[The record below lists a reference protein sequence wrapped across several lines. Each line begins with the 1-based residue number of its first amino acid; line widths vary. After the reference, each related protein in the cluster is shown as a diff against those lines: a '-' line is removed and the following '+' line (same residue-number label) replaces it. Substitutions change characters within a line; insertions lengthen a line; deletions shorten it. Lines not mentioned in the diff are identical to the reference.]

1 MSIEEMDDRSLQKV
15 IQDNI
20 EEIAKRGPLQREN
33 LSEVDEELNNAHT
46 QESEVSEEKLTVSPP
61 DTTKAE
67 VHIEPEKEKEKDKV
81 QVTPPKTTPP
91 RPSNPKYI
99 VKDKKNALLSAIVT
113 SGKPR
118 DAAKPPLSSPRKSGT
133 KSDTSSPKVS
143 SDDNSTSESEKPK
156 GVPYS
161 LDDLE
166 KLGKKLAT
174 KKEIEDSM
182 TELCKQKGINYK
194 RQWGNELT
202 SRLIKGQLMTEG
214 IVEIFLAG
222 ITMERAYSVTE
233 GFEKT
238 VKELAEKVAKLDKVS
253 NNLIGGVKKMDSSI
267 KRLDEVNQDSMKEV
281 ETVMVDHRHALI
293 EVISMIPSDTPSSEN
308 PTKSKDE
315 KKKPPKVEKPAS
327 KEEEVLGE
335 EVSLSELDEGGLAL
349 AFLDEIGANV
359 KAADLTVVSDAI
371 CHYID
376 SDEIK
381 SYLLEGIP
389 KDDRRGHRD
398 RVKKCVK
405 MYMAHLEAEKER
417 RGKEVKTDDD
427 ERRKEEKEKKRKKN
441 IKSYY

>member
-1 MSIEEMDDRSLQKV
+1 MSGDDIDDKTLQKV
-15 IQDNI
+15 IQENI
-20 EEIAKRGPLQREN
+20 EEIAKKGPLQREN
-33 LSEVDEELNNAHT
+33 LSGMDEETSNA
-46 QESEVSEEKLTVSPP
+46 SPRKPGVLEENIIANPSV
-61 DTTKAE
+61 TTKSEIHA
-67 VHIEPEKEKEKDKV
+67 EPEKEKV
-81 QVTPPKTTPP
+81 QVTPPTKTTTAKPGA
-91 RPSNPKYI
+91 PKYV
-99 VKDKKNALLSAIVT
+99 VKDKKNALLDAVASP
-113 SGKPR
+113 SKSR
-118 DAAKPPLSSPRKSGT
+118 DIANPPLSSPRKSGT
-133 KSDTSSPKVS
+133 TSEASSLKGS
-143 SDDNSTSESEKPK
+143 SDDNSASESEKSK
-156 GVPYS
+156 GTSYS
-161 LDDLE
+161 VDDLE

-174 KKEIEDSM
+174 KKEIEDFM
-182 TELCKQKGINYK
+182 TELCKRKGINYK

-267 KRLDEVNQDSMKEV
+267 KRLDEVNQDSMREV
-281 ETVMVDHRHALI
+281 ETVMADHRHALI
-293 EVISMIPSDTPSSEN
+293 EVISMIPSDFPSSEN

-359 KAADLTVVSDAI
+359 KASDLTIISDAI

-376 SDEIK
+376 PDEIK
-381 SYLLEGIP
+381 GYLLEGISN
-389 KDDRRGHRD
+389 DERRGHRD

-405 MYMAHLEAEKER
+405 MYVAYLEAEKER
-417 RGKEVKTDDD
+417 KGKESKNET
-427 ERRKEEKEKKRKKN
+427 KEKGEGEKERKRKKN

>member
-1 MSIEEMDDRSLQKV
+1 MSGEEIDDKTLQKV
-15 IQDNI
+15 IQENI
-20 EEIAKRGPLQREN
+20 EEIARKGPLQREN
-33 LSEVDEELNNAHT
+33 LSGVEEETNDASPQEPEVP
-46 QESEVSEEKLTVSPP
+46 EEKIVANPP
-61 DTTKAE
+61 MTTKAE
-67 VHIEPEKEKEKDKV
+67 VHAEPEKERV
-81 QVTPPKTTPP
+81 QVTPPAKTTPAKQVT
-91 RPSNPKYI
+91 PKYV
-99 VKDKKNALLSAIVT
+99 VKDKKNALLNAIT
-113 SGKPR
+113 SPSKPR
-118 DAAKPPLSSPRKSGT
+118 DIAKPPLSSPRKSGT
-133 KSDTSSPKVS
+133 TSEASSLKGS
-143 SDDNSTSESEKPK
+143 SDDNSASESEKPK
-156 GVPYS
+156 GASYS
-161 LDDLE
+161 VDDLE

-174 KKEIEDSM
+174 KKEIEDFM

-281 ETVMVDHRHALI
+281 ETVMADHRHALV
-293 EVISMIPSDTPSSEN
+293 EVISMIPSDVPSSEN

-315 KKKPPKVEKPAS
+315 KKKPPKVEKPPS

-359 KAADLTVVSDAI
+359 KASDLTIVSDAI

-381 SYLLEGIP
+381 GYLLEGIP
-389 KDDRRGHRD
+389 NEERRGHRD

-405 MYMAHLEAEKER
+405 MYVAYLEAEKAR
-417 RGKEVKTDDD
+417 KGKEAGNET
-427 ERRKEEKEKKRKKN
+427 KEMGEGEKGKKRKKN

>member
-1 MSIEEMDDRSLQKV
+1 MSGDEIDDKTLQKV
-15 IQDNI
+15 IQENI
-20 EEIAKRGPLQREN
+20 EEIAKKGPLQREN
-33 LSEVDEELNNAHT
+33 LSGVDEETSNASP
-46 QESEVSEEKLTVSPP
+46 QKPEVLEEKITANPP
-61 DTTKAE
+61 VNARAE
-67 VHIEPEKEKEKDKV
+67 IHAEPEKEKV
-81 QVTPPKTTPP
+81 QVTPPAKTTTAKPGTP
-91 RPSNPKYI
+91 RYVI
-99 VKDKKNALLSAIVT
+99 KDKKNALLSAIA
-113 SGKPR
+113 SPSKSR
-118 DAAKPPLSSPRKSGT
+118 DTAKPPLSSPRKSET
-133 KSDTSSPKVS
+133 TSETSSLKGS
-143 SDDNSTSESEKPK
+143 SDDNSASESEKSK
-156 GVPYS
+156 RTSYS
-161 LDDLE
+161 VDDLE

-174 KKEIEDSM
+174 KKEIEDFM

-281 ETVMVDHRHALI
+281 ETVMADHRHALV
-293 EVISMIPSDTPSSEN
+293 EVISMIPSDFPPSEN
-308 PTKSKDE
+308 PTKSKEE

-359 KAADLTVVSDAI
+359 KASDLTIVSDAI

-381 SYLLEGIP
+381 GYLLEGISN
-389 KDDRRGHRD
+389 DERRGHRD
-398 RVKKCVK
+398 RVKKYVK
-405 MYMAHLEAEKER
+405 MYVAYLEAEKER
-417 RGKEVKTDDD
+417 KGKEAKNETK
-427 ERRKEEKEKKRKKN
+427 ERGEGEKEKKRKKN